1 MSQEYIALLEEKFK
15 KCTAQCG
22 MLHPEYEELLDRLM
36 DMELDQQ
43 LVDYL
48 CEKTASKKHW
58 LEIRFYHLRILL
70 LNKSAHKFD
79 LKQFY
84 YENQKRSRR
93 LWFRLFL
100 IRGYAIYATEEELK
114 PVINNF
120 RELLKRNH
128 DYIDYEDILSVA
140 GLPYL
145 VKTYNYDCCISA
157 LAVAKEE
164 YLKTNEEYRGRF
176 TRNENLEHVN
186 LISPYE
192 KKYLTTKK
200 LYEKIIDM
208 PDLHSVPVYDEKQ
221 NIIIWH
227 LWEDFH
233 MVANC
238 ESGDGY
244 ISVETDKLSKK
255 KWRTHW
261 HSREEDMAITLYEL
275 GKKGNILVLKSFLGA
290 TGTVYYGNPDNYTH
304 HTSFAHLYL
313 KQK

>member
-1 MSQEYIALLEEKFK
+1 MPDRFIMS
-15 KCTAQCG
+15 
-22 MLHPEYEELLDRLM
+22 
-36 DMELDQQ
+36 
-43 LVDYL
+43 
-48 CEKTASKKHW
+48 
-58 LEIRFYHLRILL
+58 
-70 LNKSAHKFD
+70 
-79 LKQFY
+79 
-84 YENQKRSRR
+84 
-93 LWFRLFL
+93 
-100 IRGYAIYATEEELK
+100 
-114 PVINNF
+114 
-120 RELLKRNH
+120 
-128 DYIDYEDILSVA
+128 
-140 GLPYL
+140 
-145 VKTYNYDCCISA
+145 
-157 LAVAKEE
+157 
-164 YLKTNEEYRGRF
+164 
-176 TRNENLEHVN
+176 ENLEHIN

-290 TGTVYYGNPDNYTH
+290 TGTVYYGNPHNYTH
-304 HTSFAHLYL
+304 HTSFKAKINYVCCEHRLIYAKIKPINIEIYKEKL
-313 KQK
+313 WKRNMYWPWTRAPLHPEQ